1 MARPR
6 ATVVS
11 FRLGW
16 QDGVSVE
23 AAKWADALRTLG
35 YEIRTVAGAGV
46 ADVIVP
52 GLDINETTPPSPDDL
67 ARAFDG
73 SDVVIVENLCS
84 LPLNPAAA
92 ELVAD
97 LLHGRP
103 AVMRH
108 HDLPWQ
114 HARFAD
120 FPPPP
125 DDPAWVHVTINDLSR
140 RQLADRGITATT
152 LRNRFP
158 IEGWDVGRQEVRATR
173 GVTDDEWLVLQPTR
187 AIARKRVPVALALAE
202 VLGAHFWLLGP
213 TEQNYEVELDP
224 LLAAA
229 RVPVHRGDLR
239 RPAAHAYAACDV
251 VAFPSSWEGFGNP
264 VIEAALALKPLALSD
279 YPVLAE
285 LRPYGFEWFDAERPD
300 EVRSFLAEPDSA
312 LLDHNRAVAVE
323 HFALEDLPRELAS
336 VFESAGWP
344 YRTEEPRAPG
354 ASRTRPNAPR
364 RH

>member
-1 MARPR
+1 M
-6 ATVVS
+6 S

-23 AAKWADALRTLG
+23 AAKWAAALRTLG
-35 YEIRTVAGAGV
+35 YEIRTVAGGGV

-52 GLDINETTPPSPDDL
+52 GLDINETAPPSADRLSAAL
-67 ARAFDG
+67 AG

-97 LLHGRP
+97 LLRGRP

-140 RQLADRGITATT
+140 RQLAERGIRAITV
-152 LRNRFP
+152 RNRFP
-158 IEGWDVGRQEVRATR
+158 IDGWDLGRDEVRAIR
-173 GVTDDEWLVLQPTR
+173 GVRDDEWLVLQPTR

-202 VLGAHFWLLGP
+202 ALGAHFWLLGP
-213 TEQNYEVELDP
+213 TEQNYEVELEP

-229 RVPVHRGDLR
+229 RVPVHRGDLG

-264 VIEAALALKPLALSD
+264 VVESALARRPIALSD
-279 YPVLAE
+279 YPVLSE

-300 EVRSFLAEPDSA
+300 EVRSFLAEPDEA

-323 HFALEDLPRELAS
+323 HFDVKMLPSEIATM
-336 VFESAGWP
+336 FATAGWVVP
-344 YRTEEPRAPG
+344 IAP
-354 ASRTRPNAPR
+354 
-364 RH
+364 

>member
-1 MARPR
+1 MARTR

-52 GLDINETTPPSPDDL
+52 GLDINETTPPSPDVL

-84 LPLNPAAA
+84 LPLNPPASGLVA
-92 ELVAD
+92 EL
-97 LLHGRP
+97 LRGRRV
-103 AVMRH
+103 VMRH

-114 HARFAD
+114 HARFKH

-140 RQLADRGITATT
+140 RQLADHGITATT

-158 IEGWDVGRQEVRATR
+158 IVGWEIGRDEVRSIS
-173 GVTDDEWLVLQPTR
+173 GVGNGEWLVLQPTR

-202 VLGAHFWLLGP
+202 GLGAHFWLLGP
-213 TEQNYEVELDP
+213 TEQNYEVELEP

-229 RVPVHRGDLR
+229 RVPVHRGDLG

-264 VIEAALALKPLALSD
+264 VIESALARKPLALSD

-285 LRPYGFEWFDAERPD
+285 LRPYGFKWFDAESPD
-300 EVRSFLAEPDSA
+300 AVRAFLAEPDA
-312 LLDHNRAVAVE
+312 EVLDHNRAVAVE
-323 HFALEDLPRELAS
+323 HFDLAGLPGEIAS
-336 VFESAGWP
+336 LFESVGW
-344 YRTEEPRAPG
+344 
-354 ASRTRPNAPR
+354 RPSP
-364 RH
+364 